1 VVDVAVRDKY
11 CDRFELLLLDH
22 GEDQGGL
29 GAWVDHQAGRLVRA
43 THQVAVRLE
52 WADGELEGSGGDR
65 RLLDVRVESGRS
77 AVAASEQV

>member
-1 VVDVAVRDKY
+1 MAVRDKN

-29 GAWVDHQAGRLVRA
+29 GAWVDHQAGWLVRA
-43 THQVAVRLE
+43 THQVAIRLE

-65 RLLDVRVESGRS
+65 RLLEVRMESGRS

>member
-1 VVDVAVRDKY
+1 
-11 CDRFELLLLDH
+11 LLLDH